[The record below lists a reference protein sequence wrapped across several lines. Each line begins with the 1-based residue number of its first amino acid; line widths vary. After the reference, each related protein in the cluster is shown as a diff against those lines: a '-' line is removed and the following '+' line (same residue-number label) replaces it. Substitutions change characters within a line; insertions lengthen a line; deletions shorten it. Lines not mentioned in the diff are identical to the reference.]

1 MTQVTLYTKPG
12 CHLCESV
19 EEVIRD
25 VARRRAFELK
35 LVNILEDPAAFALY
49 EFEIPVVFV
58 NGKEIARHRL
68 NQGELEAALD

>member
-25 VARRRAFELK
+25 VAQRREFELQ
-35 LVNILEDPAAFALY
+35 LVNILEDPAALALY

-68 NQGELEAALD
+68 DQRELESALD

>member
-19 EEVIRD
+19 EEVIRN
-25 VARRRAFELK
+25 VARHRAFELNV
-35 LVNILEDPAAFALY
+35 VNILDDPDAHKLY
-49 EFEIPVVFV
+49 EYEIPVVLV

-68 NQGELEAALD
+68 GHAELEAALA